1 MVVRL
6 LLVGLALVALAVPT
20 IATEAV
26 VELSGVVTVSGRAAA
41 NAVVWLDVG
50 AAPAGRAT
58 IAQLR
63 QGAGAQAILR
73 QRSLKFAPQ
82 VLAVRTGTVVDF
94 PNDDRVFHNV
104 FSFRDGKKFD
114 LGVYPVG
121 STRQVTFTQAGV
133 SRLFCNIH
141 PNMAGYVVVVDTPW
155 FAASDADGRFHI
167 ADVEPGTYT
176 WQAWRAAGPVVSGSI
191 TVRAGS
197 VLEVAW
203 P

>member
-1 MVVRL
+1 MVARI
-6 LLVGLALVALAVPT
+6 LALAISVVALAVPSV
-20 IATEAV
+20 ATQAV
-26 VELSGVVTVSGRAAA
+26 VELSGTATAAGRAVA
-41 NAVVWLDVG
+41 NAVVWLD
-50 AAPAGRAT
+50 AG
-58 IAQLR
+58 IARTSRSPTAVLH
-63 QGAGAQAILR
+63 

-104 FSFRDGKKFD
+104 FSFKDGKRFD
-114 LGVYPVG
+114 LGIYPVG
-121 STRQVTFTQAGV
+121 TMRQVTFSEPGV

-155 FAASDADGRFHI
+155 FGTSDDAGRFRI
-167 ADVEPGTYT
+167 TDVEPGTYT
-176 WQAWRAAGPVVSGSI
+176 WHAWRAASPALLGKI
-191 TVRAGS
+191 DVRAGT